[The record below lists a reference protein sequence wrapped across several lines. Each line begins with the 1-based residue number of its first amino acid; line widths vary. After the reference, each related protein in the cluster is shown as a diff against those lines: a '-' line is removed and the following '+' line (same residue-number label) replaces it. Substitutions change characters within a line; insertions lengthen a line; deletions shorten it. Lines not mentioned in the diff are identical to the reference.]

1 MPDGPGADPQ
11 VYMKRIRGST
21 MREKVGER
29 PYELSKSGG
38 RYTIKF
44 YPLKK
49 GAKDPDRVLFTLDVT
64 KDEFAKM
71 AAKIK

>member
-1 MPDGPGADPQ
+1 
-11 VYMKRIRGST
+11 